1 MVKNGL
7 KKHTNEHTTICT
19 GWVSGVCG
27 APMMTIT
34 SLVNSHLS
42 PRTCTSR
49 RKIPR
54 HKVLFIV
61 AAPYTCGQNGKA
73 VGESA
78 RATRLEPLRSS
89 TYHVRVSTV
98 GLRFDTSFTAAD
110 PEPRNGHEEVS
121 KPVQTVGVGPPGRR

>member
-1 MVKNGL
+1 ML
-7 KKHTNEHTTICT
+7 
-19 GWVSGVCG
+19 G

-61 AAPYTCGQNGKA
+61 AAPYTCAQFRQPGWTGPVGQLFMH
-73 VGESA
+73 SA
-78 RATRLEPLRSS
+78 FQAPGRYALQYCTERRDVPLATKS
-89 TYHVRVSTV
+89 TPPSAGARVMYLS
-98 GLRFDTSFTAAD
+98 GLRRLCLAQGLGLSRA
-110 PEPRNGHEEVS
+110 
-121 KPVQTVGVGPPGRR
+121 PGRR